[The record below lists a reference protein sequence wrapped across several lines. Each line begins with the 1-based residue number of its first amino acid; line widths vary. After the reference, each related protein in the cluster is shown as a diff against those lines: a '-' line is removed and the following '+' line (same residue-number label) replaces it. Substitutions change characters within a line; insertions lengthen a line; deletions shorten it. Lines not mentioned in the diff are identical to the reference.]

1 MITYAGIGARDTPPE
16 ILARMVKLGKFMAIQ
31 GAMLHSGGAS
41 GADAAFEEGCDYAQG
56 FKRIYLPWEMFKN
69 NGSEFFEPSR
79 EAFLIAQKYH
89 PKWEFLLPHVRQ
101 LMARTSHVMLG
112 PQCNSRVRFV
122 ACWTKGGEIVGGT
135 GQALRIATDLNIPI
149 LNFASMS
156 LESISEQVKDMLQ

>member
-1 MITYAGIGARDTPPE
+1 MITYAGVGAQDTPLPV
-16 ILARMVKLGKFMAIQ
+16 LDSMVKLGKYMAIQ
-31 GAMLHSGGAS
+31 GAMLHSGGAG
-41 GADAAFEEGCDYAQG
+41 GADWAFERGCDEVQG

-69 NGSEFFEPSR
+69 NGSTFFEPSR

-122 ACWTKGGEIVGGT
+122 ACWTKDGGIVGGT
-135 GQALRIATDLNIPI
+135 GQALRIAEDLNIPV
-149 LNFASMS
+149 LNFAVMP
-156 LESISEQVKDMLQ
+156 LQEISERVKEMLQ